1 MELDEET
8 AMIAKGAI
16 WTNVTNILVK
26 LSGFVYTVIIARMAT
41 QADVG
46 LFYFGMGIFG
56 MIGIFTDLGLTQSV
70 IRYIP
75 YHLGKNEHEIAQ
87 RIATITV
94 VFGTVFGIIG
104 GLASFLLAD
113 AIAAYFQNPPL
124 APVLKFFAINL
135 VVVQAYSIANS
146 LLIAMKK
153 IKETTIAT
161 TVQGFLKLAVTFV
174 LIISIGSSAQVLTM
188 AFTLSYL
195 FAAFVIL
202 YYMKSAY
209 AWAKYKV
216 FATPAEYAKSLAELV
231 PFGIT
236 MVCISTFYT
245 IMGYTD
251 RIMIGYFYGEPG
263 NALIG
268 IYSLAIS
275 LAGLA
280 GIFASSIYG
289 IFYPLV
295 SELVGKNDINKVNRT
310 SSTALKWVM
319 FSSVPTTAYLCA
331 FALPIIR
338 VLYGG
343 SYEPGYLSLVLFSIG
358 VFASY
363 LGMVQRTA
371 LAGMRLVKIELISVI
386 TGAAVNVGLNFA
398 FIPMYG
404 ISGAALSSMI
414 SFFVMSGLN
423 QYYARKIFGF
433 HFPSSAWKNIMAG
446 IIVFLLLQGIEMLVI
461 DQITAIRII
470 TGETLAF
477 ALSDKV
483 IKVGILSVFFFVGL
497 GLYGALLNIMKL
509 FEREDVQVFEKVLQ
523 KAYVPRQL
531 VGLAK
536 RIAFFNQ
543 KEIL

>member
-1 MELDEET
+1 
-8 AMIAKGAI
+8 MIAKGAI

-26 LSGFVYTVIIARMAT
+26 LSGFVYTVIMARMAS
-41 QADVG
+41 QSDIG

-56 MIGIFTDLGLTQSV
+56 IIGIFTDLGLTQSV

-75 YHLGKNEHEIAQ
+75 YHMGRNEHETAQ

-94 VFGTVFGIIG
+94 IFGTLFGVIG
-104 GLASFLLAD
+104 GLASFLLAP

-124 APVLKFFAINL
+124 EPVLEFFAINL
-135 VVVQAYSIANS
+135 VVVQIYALTNS
-146 LLIAMKK
+146 LLLSMKK
-153 IKETTIAT
+153 IKESTIAS
-161 TVQGFLKLAVTFV
+161 TVQAFLKLGLTFL
-174 LIISIGSSAQVLTM
+174 LIISIGASAQVLTM
-188 AFTLSYL
+188 AFTLSYI
-195 FAAFVIL
+195 FGAFLIL
-202 YYMKSAY
+202 YYIKSAY
-209 AWAKYKV
+209 SWANYKV
-216 FATPAEYAKSLAELV
+216 FTTLREYLKTLKELV
-231 PFGIT
+231 PFGLT
-236 MVCISTFYT
+236 MVCISAFYT

-251 RIMIGYFYGEPG
+251 RIMIGYFYGEAG

-280 GIFASSIYG
+280 GIFAASIYG

-295 SELVGKNDINKVNRT
+295 SELVGKNDIRKVNRI

-331 FALPIIR
+331 FALPIIT

-386 TGAAVNVGLNFA
+386 IGAVANVSLNYV

-404 ISGAALSSMI
+404 ITGSALASMV
-414 SFFVMSGLN
+414 SFALMSAVN
-423 QYYARKIFGF
+423 QFYANRIFGF
-433 HFPSSAWKNIMAG
+433 RFPSSAWKNIFAG
-446 IIVFLLLQGIEMLVI
+446 LAVFLLLQGIEMLVMGPI
-461 DQITAIRII
+461 ASIRII
-470 TGETLAF
+470 SGENLAF

-483 IKVGILSVFFFVGL
+483 VKVAILSIFFFVGL
-497 GLYGALLNIMKL
+497 AIYGVLLNLMKL
-509 FEREDVQVFEKVLQ
+509 FEREDAQVLEKVLQ
-523 KAYVPRQL
+523 KMYVPRFAVQL
-531 VGLAK
+531 IK
-536 RIAFFNQ
+536 KIAFFNQ